1 MSTRVILEAHV
12 RPEALEELKG
22 GLEATVTGTREFDGC
37 LELTANV
44 DQDDPCHLVFLGR
57 WQSREHYEKYLEA
70 GRAAGAVEQFEAA
83 LTEPLS
89 IRYFDDLGH

>member
-12 RPEALEELKG
+12 KPEALEELKR
-22 GLEATVTGTREFDGC
+22 GLEATVTHTRDFNGC

-44 DQDDPCHLVFLGR
+44 DQDDPCHLVFLSR
-57 WQSREHYEKYLEA
+57 WESREHYESYLEA
-70 GRAAGAVEQFEAA
+70 GRAAGAIDEFEAA
-83 LTEPLS
+83 LTRPLS